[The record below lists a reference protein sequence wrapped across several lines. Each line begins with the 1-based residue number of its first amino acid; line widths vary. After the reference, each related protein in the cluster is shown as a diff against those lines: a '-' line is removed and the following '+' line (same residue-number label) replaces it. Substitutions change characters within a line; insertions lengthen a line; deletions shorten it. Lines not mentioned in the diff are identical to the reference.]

1 MGEEGLEK
9 TQLLKDKNF
18 LIVRPK
24 FRGRK
29 TRTHTPPFLSAKQVW
44 FVKIKDK
51 VSEENTLRFSS
62 VGPENTLRFSSFIL
76 KTKSIHPTFIE
87 ASYELLPSQENTR
100 LNLFFHKKKKNLLE
114 KGSHGLLPRQENT
127 RHTPIPRPPVLLLA
141 RSSCGLRVSDGSLVG
156 FQKRLCL
163 FPREI

>member
-1 MGEEGLEK
+1 MCRYEY
-9 TQLLKDKNF
+9 
-18 LIVRPK
+18 I
-24 FRGRK
+24 
-29 TRTHTPPFLSAKQVW
+29 RTHTPPFLSAKQVW

-51 VSEENTLRFSS
+51 VSEENSLRFSS

-76 KTKSIHPTFIE
+76 TTKSIHPTFIE

-127 RHTPIPRPPVLLLA
+127 RHTPIPTQGGEYLQTLPGWERRAL
-141 RSSCGLRVSDGSLVG
+141 RRHSC
-156 FQKRLCL
+156 
-163 FPREI
+163 

>member
-18 LIVRPK
+18 LIVHPK

-100 LNLFFHKKKKNLLE
+100 LNLFFHKKKE
-114 KGSHGLLPRQENT
+114 KLVREGISW
-127 RHTPIPRPPVLLLA
+127 TPA
-141 RSSCGLRVSDGSLVG
+141 T
-156 FQKRLCL
+156 
-163 FPREI
+163 PREHKTHPHSTSPSSAFSALKLWFESF